1 MRALF
6 LALCVAPS
14 ALAQD
19 WVPLQPDNLGSI
31 ANGLEASHVADG
43 VLLFTGAAEVD
54 RYQLSLP
61 TELEGITALRLEV
74 LPHESL
80 PQRGPG
86 RANNGNFVLSE
97 VQLTSRVGR
106 TPRPVELASAT
117 ASFSQVGWPVRAAI
131 DGRDETGWAI
141 SGNTG
146 KEIEAVFNL
155 AEPLGKGRRT
165 LELAL
170 SFHFGQLH
178 SIGCLRVSVTTASG
192 VVNAAG
198 VSEGLSK
205 LELAIN
211 GAIDRGVGYL
221 SDEQDLDGSWPGDRD
236 HYKVGGTALN
246 VYALVKSGLSPNH
259 QSVRRALAYIDANPP
274 QKTYEAGCVLMLYAT
289 LDHEVYRDR
298 ARAVL
303 ADLMDWQV
311 SDWGYPGGHGD
322 PNAGHVDLSNTQYG
336 ALGYWAAGK
345 LGLEVPQVAWKRLAE
360 AALRYQRADGGFGYT
375 PGAPSKGSMSAA
387 GAAIL
392 ALCIPNIEG
401 GLKRECE
408 VGLNQGLEWLN
419 VNFQPTENTGAG
431 SGWLLYYLYG
441 IERVGA
447 FADRDVFNGMNWYR
461 EGARQL
467 IKEQEDRGNWAG
479 DGRPLAN
486 TSFGLLFLNRA
497 SASVTGPGLARSSQK
512 TYGADSAEVDINL
525 RASGD
530 TPLTVWVS
538 SFGDKLLDGF
548 TFEEER
554 QHGPRVTR
562 VEYLTTGGV
571 LLADSRS
578 GGATWQ
584 HATKAPEPGWERPGT
599 ELKKSWKQGP
609 GAFGRPDSPQLA
621 VGTGWE
627 KDELWIVH
635 DFQADPAAM
644 VAPQLELSFSS
655 SAAAGQRG
663 PREPIL
669 KLFDEEVGFAD
680 LLTEGGAPIAVQAG
694 GATGE
699 QCLKVDAVQ
708 RHSPQIPGWSFK
720 IREKPDEG
728 EYRYLR
734 FRWRKP
740 KGGVMIQLAFEGGW
754 QRAQR
759 YHAGPN
765 SVNFEPSLE
774 VDRGGPEEWVTVTR
788 DLWADHGDG
797 LLTGIALTAMDGPA
811 FFDGLYLA
819 RKKADLRKDAELV
832 DGTPEWDTSRAGAY
846 AGADALVVHLNGA
859 RVLSLDRETVGFQT
873 VLAGEALRA
882 ALRPGTNR
890 IAVHARNS
898 EPGRALDL
906 GLSDHRRLAT
916 IDGDGSKPSQG
927 DRFAAR
933 VKFPRPGQYPLW
945 ARVHLLDGTDG
956 EEIVFESTPMTV
968 DIQEAFDPD
977 LLSYASDADRNLLLD
992 AEVTLSASTE
1002 FNGWPA
1008 ARVADGRYD
1017 LAWLSADGD
1026 AQPRIEVTLRRP
1038 VKADTLLLSHTR
1050 SDRADAGRTTV
1061 PKRVA
1066 VVLNGKGDPIVAEVD
1081 PSRLRK
1087 TEIALPPGTKVRSFT
1102 VQVLVCTPLG
1112 HPSKSAVG
1120 FAELE
1125 LQYRGR

>member
-1 MRALF
+1 MRVLI
-6 LALCVAPS
+6 LALLTAPFTR
-14 ALAQD
+14 AQE

-31 ANGLEASHVADG
+31 VNGLEVSHIADG
-43 VLLFTGAAEVD
+43 ALLFSGEAEGETYKL
-54 RYQLSLP
+54 RLP

-74 LPHESL
+74 LPHASL
-80 PQRGPG
+80 PKKGPG

-97 VQLTSRVGR
+97 LQLVSRVGR
-106 TPRPVELASAT
+106 TPRPVELANAT

-146 KEIEAVFNL
+146 KETEAVFNL

-165 LELAL
+165 LELEL
-170 SFHFGQLH
+170 SFQFGQLH

-198 VSEGLSK
+198 VSEGISK

-221 SDEQDLDGSWPGDRD
+221 TDKQDLDGSWPGDRN
-236 HYKVGGTALN
+236 HYKVGATALN
-246 VYALVKSGLSPNH
+246 VYALVKSGLSPSH

-289 LDHEVYRDR
+289 LDHEVYRER

-303 ADLMDWQV
+303 EDLMDWQV
-311 SDWGYPGGHGD
+311 SDWGYPGGHSN

-336 ALGYWAAGK
+336 ALGYWAASK
-345 LGLEVPQVAWKRLAE
+345 MGLEVPSIAWKRLAE
-360 AALRYQRADGGFGYT
+360 ATLRYQRSDGGFGYT
-375 PGAPSKGSMSAA
+375 PGAASKGSMSAA

-401 GLKRECE
+401 GLKREAE
-408 VGLNQGLEWLN
+408 VGLEQGLEWLN
-419 VNFQPTENTGAG
+419 QAFQPTENTGAG
-431 SGWLLYYLYG
+431 ASWLLYYLYG

-467 IKEQEDRGNWAG
+467 IKGQTDKGNWAG
-479 DGRPLAN
+479 DGRPGAN

-497 SASVTGPGLARSSQK
+497 SASVTGPGLSRASKK
-512 TYGADSAEVDINL
+512 TYGADSPEVDINL
-525 RASGD
+525 RAAGD

-538 SFGDKLLDGF
+538 SFGDKLLDGY
-548 TFEEER
+548 TFEDER
-554 QHGPRVTR
+554 EHGPRVTQ
-562 VEYLTTGGV
+562 VEYLSTGGV
-571 LLADSRS
+571 LVPDSRS
-578 GGATWQ
+578 GGASWSY
-584 HATKAPEPGWERPGT
+584 ATKAPDASWGRPST
-599 ELKKSWKQGP
+599 VLKKGWKQGR
-609 GAFGRPDSPQLA
+609 GAFGRTDSPQLA
-621 VGTGWE
+621 VATEWE

-635 DFQADPAAM
+635 DFEADPSAM
-644 VAPQLELSFSS
+644 VDPKLEVSFSS
-655 SAAAGQRG
+655 SAAAGERG

-669 KLFDEEVGFAD
+669 KLFDEEVAFAD
-680 LLTEGGAPIAVQAG
+680 LLAEGGAPITVTEG
-694 GATGE
+694 GATGK

-708 RHSPQIPGWSFK
+708 RHAAQIPGWNFR
-720 IREKPDEG
+720 IREKPEEG

-740 KGGVMIQLAFEGGW
+740 EGGVMIQLAFSGGW
-754 QRAQR
+754 PQAQR

-765 SVNFEPSLE
+765 SVNFEPSIQ
-774 VDRGGPEEWVTVTR
+774 VDKDSPEEWVTVTR

-797 LLTGIALTAMDGPA
+797 LLTGMALTAMDGPA
-811 FFDGLYLA
+811 YFDGIYLA
-819 RKKADLRKDAELV
+819 RKKADLRRDEDLIE
-832 DGTPEWDTSRAGAY
+832 GTPEWDTSGGGAFAGV
-846 AGADALVVHLNGA
+846 DALVVHLNGES
-859 RVLSLDRETVGFQT
+859 VVNLDRETVGFQV
-873 VLAGEALRA
+873 VLEGEALRA
-882 ALRPGTNR
+882 ALQPGTNR
-890 IAVHARNS
+890 IAVHAQNS
-898 EPGRALDL
+898 DQGRALDL
-906 GLSDHRRLAT
+906 GLRDHRRLAT
-916 IDGDGSKPSQG
+916 IKGDGSKPSQG

-933 VKFPRPGQYPLW
+933 VKFPRPGQYPVW
-945 ARVHLLDGTDG
+945 ARVHLIDGTDG
-956 EEIVFESTPMTV
+956 EQVVFESTPFTV

-992 AEVTLSASTE
+992 GEVTITASTE

-1008 ARVADGRYD
+1008 ARIADGRYD

-1026 AQPRIEVTLRRP
+1026 ATPEIEVKLRRP

-1050 SDRADAGRTTV
+1050 SDRADASRTTV
-1061 PKRVA
+1061 PRRVA

-1102 VQVLVCTPLG
+1102 VQVLESTPPS
-1112 HPSKSAVG
+1112 HPAKSAVG

-1125 LQYRGR
+1125 LQFRGR